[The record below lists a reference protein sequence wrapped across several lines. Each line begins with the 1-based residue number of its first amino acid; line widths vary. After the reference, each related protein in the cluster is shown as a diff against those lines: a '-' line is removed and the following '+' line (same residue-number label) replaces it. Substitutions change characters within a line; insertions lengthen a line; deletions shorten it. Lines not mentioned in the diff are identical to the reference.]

1 MGKLTVPAM
10 VEGGKASSGPPLGP
24 ALGAAKVNIQQV
36 LAQINEKTAAFKG
49 MQVPIKVIIDTDTKG
64 FEITVGTPPVS
75 ALLKKELGIT
85 ENVKEEA
92 GAKGKRIIGNV
103 TVAQIVTV
111 AGMKKDAML
120 SRSLKA
126 QVKEITG
133 TCKSMGI
140 TVEGKDPREI
150 IKEIDEGK
158 FDSVIKSD

>member
-10 VEGGKASSGPPLGP
+10 VEGGKASAGPPLGP

-36 LAQINEKTAAFKG
+36 LAQINEKTGTFKG
-49 MQVPIKVIIDTDTKG
+49 MQVPVKVVIDSDTKE
-64 FEITVGTPPVS
+64 FEIQVGTPPVS

-92 GAKGKRIIGNV
+92 GVKGKKIIANA
-103 TVAQIVTV
+103 TVVQCVKI
-111 AGMKKDAML
+111 AGMKTDAML

-126 QVKEITG
+126 QVKEIIG

-140 TVEGKDPREI
+140 NVEGKDPREV
-150 IKEIDEGK
+150 IKEIDAGK
-158 FDSVIKSD
+158 YDNILNVN